1 MADLRLH
8 GYAQDPDAGIL
19 KALAP
24 MTPSDLMRFYRANI
38 QSRPRAIFIV
48 GNKKM
53 LDMKRLG
60 KLGKIVELKKA
71 DLYK

>member
-1 MADLRLH
+1 
-8 GYAQDPDAGIL
+8 
-19 KALAP
+19 
-24 MTPSDLMRFYRANI
+24 MTASDLMRFYRGNI

-60 KLGKIVELKKA
+60 KLGKIVILKKA
-71 DLYK
+71 DIYK